1 MVESVMLTVASVL
14 LLVMLLSAMGVV
26 GALLTAGAGQ
36 IVDEMESRES
46 QRSDET
52 VPGSSLVSSQRPIAP
67 GKS

>member
-1 MVESVMLTVASVL
+1 MLTVASVL
-14 LLVMLLSAMGVV
+14 LLFMLLSAMGVV
-26 GALLTAGAGQ
+26 GALLAAGAGQ

-52 VPGSSLVSSQRPIAP
+52 APGSSLVSSQPSQRPIAP